1 MKKIKKPSEHQ
12 IGVTLSWLIIINAF
26 SAALADVI
34 SDYVMPGW
42 PWAFIVVACCFTNL
56 LHLDRIKDLEGLA
69 ESGRRLCAAS
79 EELRQLAIKQRSII
93 QAQDEEIKRQKGE
106 QYENIDQK

>member
-42 PWAFIVVACCFTNL
+42 PWALIVVACCFTNL
-56 LHLDRIKDLEGLA
+56 LHLDRIKDMEGLA
-69 ESGRRLCAAS
+69 KSCRRLCVAS
-79 EELRQLAIKQRSII
+79 EELRQQFIKQRSII
-93 QAQDEEIKRQKGE
+93 QAQEEEIKQLKGE
-106 QYENIDQK
+106 QHENQNQK

>member
-12 IGVTLSWLIIINAF
+12 IGVTLNWLVIINAF

-42 PWAFIVVACCFTNL
+42 PWALVVVACCFTNL
-56 LHLDRIKDLEGLA
+56 LHLDRIKDLEELA
-69 ESGRRLCAAS
+69 ESGRRLCVAT
-79 EELRQLAIKQRSII
+79 EELIQHAIKQRSII
-93 QAQDEEIKRQKGE
+93 QAQDEEIKRLKGE
-106 QYENIDQK
+106 QEVLR

>member
-12 IGVTLSWLIIINAF
+12 IGVTLSWLVIINAF

-42 PWAFIVVACCFTNL
+42 PWALIVVACCFTNL
-56 LHLDRIKDLEGLA
+56 LHLDRIKDLEELA
-69 ESGRRLCAAS
+69 ESGIRLCVAS
-79 EELRQLAIKQRSII
+79 EKLRELCIKQRSII
-93 QAQDEEIKRQKGE
+93 QAQDEEIKKLKGE
-106 QYENIDQK
+106 QYENIDQE